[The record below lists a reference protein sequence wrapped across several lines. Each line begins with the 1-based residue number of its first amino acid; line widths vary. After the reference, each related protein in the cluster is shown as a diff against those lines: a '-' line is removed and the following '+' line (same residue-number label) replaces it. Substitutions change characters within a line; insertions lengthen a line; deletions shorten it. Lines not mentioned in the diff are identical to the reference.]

1 MLQSDLAFGLA
12 GLFPSGRECDFVFC
26 HRKDT
31 AVGNGDLM
39 GVSSKV
45 FDGISKAVKGF
56 FDVGTP
62 RFLIKTVPEF
72 CPCVGIAQFMAGRW
86 KEQFSLPVVHKR
98 MKHLVFYLCR
108 AYEAEKDIFL

>member
-56 FDVGTP
+56 FDVRAP
-62 RFLIKTVPEF
+62 ILLVKVLFPVIPFLRILQSFTR
-72 CPCVGIAQFMAGRW
+72 G
-86 KEQFSLPVVHKR
+86 
-98 MKHLVFYLCR
+98 
-108 AYEAEKDIFL
+108 